1 MWENFQIKM
10 NTVYIAGYFEQERM
24 NDWFSAN
31 APLSWGIYRNVPF
44 ALISEQLFLVV
55 FYE

>member
-1 MWENFQIKM
+1 M